1 MIDVTVVMMGC
12 NYASTTIGPLEVF
25 ASAGAL
31 WNQFQGQAAAPR
43 FRVTTVTFDGRP
55 IVTAYGVRLTPDAA
69 IDAVE
74 RTDLVVVSAIGLDLD
89 AVLEGQ
95 PRLFSWLRH
104 HAARGADI
112 AGMCTGAA
120 GLAAAGL
127 LEGHEATTHWALAEA
142 YRKRFPNVRWRPEKL
157 ITEDRR
163 MFCSGGV
170 YASLD
175 LSLFLVA
182 KLCGREIALQTART
196 LVLDMPRS
204 LQSPYA
210 VLPLSRPH
218 DDTAIR
224 RAEAYLTEQCA
235 EPLAIEPLAQRHH
248 MSTRNFIRRF
258 KAATGRTPGAYL
270 QAARVAVAKELLER
284 GARSVQEVGVRVGY
298 EDAAFFRALF
308 RRETGMTP
316 TEYRGR
322 FGRPDAPA
330 SPKRATSARRNGVP
344 R

>member
-12 NYASTTIGPLEVF
+12 NYASTTIGPIEVF

-31 WNQFQGQAAAPR
+31 WNQLRGEAAAPR
-43 FRVTTVTFDGRP
+43 FRVTTVSTDGRP
-55 IVTAYGVRLTPDAA
+55 IVTAYGVRLTPDASL
-69 IDAVE
+69 DAVE
-74 RTDLVVVSAIGLDLD
+74 RTDLVVVSAIGVDLD
-89 AVLEGQ
+89 DVLTGQ
-95 PRLFSWLRH
+95 PQLFPWLCH
-104 HAARGADI
+104 HAARGAYI

-127 LEGHEATTHWALAEA
+127 LEGHEATTHWAVAET
-142 YRKRFPNVRWRPEKL
+142 YRARFPNVLWRPEKL

-175 LSLFLVA
+175 LSLYLVA
-182 KLCGREIALQTART
+182 KLCGRELALQTART

-218 DDTAIR
+218 DDAAIR
-224 RAEAYLTEQCA
+224 RAEAHLTEHCA
-235 EPLAIEPLAQRHH
+235 QPLAIESLAHRQH
-248 MSTRNFIRRF
+248 MSARNFIRRF

-284 GARSVQEVGVRVGY
+284 GARSVQEVGTTVGY

-316 TEYRGR
+316 TEYRER
-322 FGRPDAPA
+322 FGRGGVTAP
-330 SPKRATSARRNGVP
+330 PKRATASRRAAGP